1 MENKNAYHYL
11 SLIIP
16 VYKQEKII
24 VKNLRQIKKALDKI
38 RYPHEIITVVDGIVD
53 QSLQKIKNAHIP
65 GLKTIGYIKN
75 QAVMLEFALVQYAMS
90 TLIKQ
95 GFIPV
100 IPPVLLKQSITDK
113 LGYWQAGGKYS
124 L

>member
-65 GLKTIGYIKN
+65 G
-75 QAVMLEFALVQYAMS
+75 
-90 TLIKQ
+90 
-95 GFIPV
+95 
-100 IPPVLLKQSITDK
+100 
-113 LGYWQAGGKYS
+113 
-124 L
+124 